1 MANTDKNWT
10 HCTLKAVELAE
21 ISLQTAQDQLQQA
34 QEALADAQR
43 EHNVASAI
51 LDENQ
56 DSPPSDEDAVEELV
70 GEGFDYDVAEAI
82 LRSVRYDYLTQYDVD
97 QMSQRELKAIMDEGK
112 LSSRALALAARRH
125 ESVAHTLS
133 WWGDRL

>member
-1 MANTDKNWT
+1 MGDGLHAGARK
-10 HCTLKAVELAE
+10 
-21 ISLQTAQDQLQQA
+21 LQIA
-34 QEALADAQR
+34 R
-43 EHNVASAI
+43 
-51 LDENQ
+51 
-56 DSPPSDEDAVEELV
+56 SDETRANSFQGLTPARLLV
-70 GEGFDYDVAEAI
+70 PTWPPVS
-82 LRSVRYDYLTQYDVD
+82 RSVRYDYLTQYDVD